1 MSDRPDTRRDN
12 ESATSSLAGGLSITL
27 DEPAAE
33 PVSPVGI
40 VFPQENFELR
50 ANNPPTSNTNDG
62 RSKSEHWRED
72 PHFIADYLAHNS
84 SKAAAVFR
92 RYDKLAVYR
101 LLLLSRELDGLEKK
115 HNICT
120 SGKIGSQ
127 EYAETLEAGGF
138 GNAVGSTVKEYYD
151 LLLAYSQVLHLDP
164 PAERTVE
171 AIDRYVSTPG
181 SHEGKSWWGYRL
193 KYRLKGKSGE
203 MTRPDLV
210 SLFTPAEN
218 DYISKFVDKWLY
230 HFFLTPES
238 KKKAT
243 RKADEEANEN
253 VNDKATYVNEQKM
266 QKFVTFV
273 GTIISIGFLISAMW
287 VLWRL
292 EDNTVAKLATVTA
305 FVVTFAGWL
314 GFLTTAQR
322 KDVIAATA
330 AYAAV
335 LVVFVSQQSP
345 VTVTTQG
352 TGTVVT

>member
-138 GNAVGSTVKEYYD
+138 GNAVGSTVKEYCITLPYIRITQEICS
-151 LLLAYSQVLHLDP
+151 YVFQMTFCWP
-164 PAERTVE
+164 TVRSY
-171 AIDRYVSTPG
+171 ISTPL
-181 SHEGKSWWGYRL
+181 R
-193 KYRLKGKSGE
+193 
-203 MTRPDLV
+203 
-210 SLFTPAEN
+210 
-218 DYISKFVDKWLY
+218 
-230 HFFLTPES
+230 
-238 KKKAT
+238 
-243 RKADEEANEN
+243 
-253 VNDKATYVNEQKM
+253 NEQWKQSIDM
-266 QKFVTFV
+266 FPPQDPTKVYHGGVT
-273 GTIISIGFLISAMW
+273 G
-287 VLWRL
+287 
-292 EDNTVAKLATVTA
+292 
-305 FVVTFAGWL
+305 
-314 GFLTTAQR
+314 
-322 KDVIAATA
+322 
-330 AYAAV
+330 
-335 LVVFVSQQSP
+335 
-345 VTVTTQG
+345 
-352 TGTVVT
+352 